1 MCARGYRIQ
10 ATRECCFC
18 RSQLAGESVSG
29 MKMSPERMYRQQAGS
44 YDRHPQR
51 QQDCVVIK
59 RV

>member
-1 MCARGYRIQ
+1 MCARGYRLL
-10 ATRECCFC
+10 ATRERCFC
-18 RSQLAGESVSG
+18 SRLAGESVSG